1 MSVAGIHEPQPTPS
15 ELADELGV
23 RPLQVRNFIRAR
35 FPRPE
40 SEVGSSYSLTVE
52 QVAAIRAHFA
62 DRSHLRE
69 PRRPSAGAVSGPSS
83 TPYHDHWAWE
93 GNVQAAVRKWLE
105 SQGWEIEAEANSA
118 SREQGDD
125 LRATKDGRTL
135 VVEVKGFPPT
145 DYADPRR
152 AGEVKRTRP
161 TSQAKHWFA
170 EALLRTVRVLG
181 TRPRVAV
188 AMAFPEHQRYLVLV
202 NETRMSLDRLGIAVL
217 VVGESGRVSLI
228 AGTLD
233 PSRAGS
239 TSQDEPSSD

>member
-1 MSVAGIHEPQPTPS
+1 MSVVGIHEPQPTPS
-15 ELADELGV
+15 ELADELAV

-52 QVAAIRAHFA
+52 QVAAIRAYFA
-62 DRSHLRE
+62 DRLHHRE
-69 PRRPSAGAVSGPSS
+69 PRQASSGAVSGRTS
-83 TPYHDHWAWE
+83 TPYHEDWAWE

-105 SQGWEIEAEANSA
+105 SQGWTIESEANSA

-125 LRATKDGRTL
+125 LRATKGGETL

-145 DYADPRR
+145 NYADPRR

-161 TSQAKHWFA
+161 AIQAKHWFA

-181 TRPRVAV
+181 TRPQVAV
-188 AMAFPEHQRYLVLV
+188 AMAFPEHPRYLALV
-202 NETRMSLDRLGIAVL
+202 NETRTAVDRLGIAVL
-217 VVGESGRVSLI
+217 MVSESGRVSVI
-228 AGTLD
+228 AGTLEHARK
-233 PSRAGS
+233 PPIVVA
-239 TSQDEPSSD
+239 E